1 LNGRPAKLF
10 LGALMGLIFTP
21 AHAATPP
28 TTTGATGTPAK
39 DPFPPFQKETF
50 ASQLVWF
57 VIAFVLLYV
66 IVSRIALPQVGGII
80 AARQGTIDGDLAEA
94 QRLKEESD
102 AALRA
107 YESELA
113 KARSNAISIGADI
126 RDKLNKQADQE
137 RKVLDDRLA
146 VKLADAEKSIAATR
160 VAAMGNVRGIATE
173 AAGAIVQRLT
183 GVAPDA
189 KAVASAIDATLKG

>member
-1 LNGRPAKLF
+1 
-10 LGALMGLIFTP
+10 MGLIFTP

-28 TTTGATGTPAK
+28 ATTGATGTPVK
-39 DPFPPFQKETF
+39 EPFPPFQKETF

-57 VIAFVLLYV
+57 AIAFVLLYV
-66 IVSRIALPQVGGII
+66 IVSKAALPRVGGII

-102 AALRA
+102 AALSA

-126 RDKLNKQADQE
+126 RDKLNKQADGE
-137 RKVLDDRLA
+137 RKLLDD
-146 VKLADAEKSIAATR
+146 KLAAQLAAAEKSIAATR
-160 VAAMGNVRGIATE
+160 TAAMSNVRSIATE

-189 KAVASAIDATLKG
+189 KAVASAVDATLKG